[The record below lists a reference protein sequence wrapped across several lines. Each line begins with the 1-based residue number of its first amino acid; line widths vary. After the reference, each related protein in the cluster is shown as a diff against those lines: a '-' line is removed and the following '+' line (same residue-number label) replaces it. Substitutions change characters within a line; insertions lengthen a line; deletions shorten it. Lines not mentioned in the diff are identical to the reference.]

1 MLEAEGIQEKKIS
14 VVLID
19 DQNLVRQGIK
29 SLLGLTNH
37 IQVIAEADNG
47 KAGLDIIRQHKP
59 DVVLLDLRMPELDG
73 IGTLEALRQ
82 ESYQPPVLILTTF
95 DDDSLVLSA
104 LKEGAKGYLLK
115 DVSLAQLVEAI
126 DVLAGGGTLIQPAL
140 TERLI
145 KGISGLSEGMIDKS
159 YNAIEQ
165 VDKLTERES
174 DVLRLMAGGYNNKE
188 IATMLGNSTGTVK
201 NHVSSILSK
210 LGVKD
215 RTKAVLKALE
225 LGII

>member
-1 MLEAEGIQEKKIS
+1 MLEAEGTQENEIS

-29 SLLGLTNH
+29 SLLGLSNH

-47 KAGLDIIRQHKP
+47 KAGLEIIRQHKP

-82 ESYQPPVLILTTF
+82 EAYQPPVLILTTF

-145 KGISGLSEGMIDKS
+145 KGISGLSEGTIDKS

-201 NHVSSILSK
+201 NHVSNILSK

>member
-1 MLEAEGIQEKKIS
+1 MLEAEGTQEKEIS

-47 KAGLDIIRQHKP
+47 KAGLEIIRQHKP

-82 ESYQPPVLILTTF
+82 EAYQPPVLILTTF

-145 KGISGLSEGMIDKS
+145 KGISGLSEGTIDKS

-188 IATMLGNSTGTVK
+188 IAAMLGNSTGTVK